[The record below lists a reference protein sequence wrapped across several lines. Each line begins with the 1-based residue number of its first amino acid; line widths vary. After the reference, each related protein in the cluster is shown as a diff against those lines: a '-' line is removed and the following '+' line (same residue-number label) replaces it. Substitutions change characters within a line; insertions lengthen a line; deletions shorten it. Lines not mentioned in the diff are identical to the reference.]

1 MDETPEGDRHSQI
14 DFHSL
19 RRWFITSARNVGI
32 GGTVAALVGHETGNL
47 TDDTYSGGPSET
59 LLRAC
64 VEVVRFPPDRSASHS
79 QPC

>member
-1 MDETPEGDRHSQI
+1 MDETPEGNRHSRI

-32 GGTVAALVGHETGNL
+32 DRATVAALVGHETGNL

-64 VEVVRFPPDRSASHS
+64 VEVVRLPA
-79 QPC
+79 